1 MKQIDEAENDARKEH
16 ADDFAKKMDA
26 FMKGE
31 LDQSQDQ
38 SCSSKFNELKVDE
51 AEIQKQVEK
60 EMGENT
66 GNNDGPEEPPSDSDD
81 E

>member
-1 MKQIDEAENDARKEH
+1 MNG
-16 ADDFAKKMDA
+16 
-26 FMKGE
+26 KGE
-31 LDQSQDQ
+31 LNDSQ

-60 EMGENT
+60 EMGET
-66 GNNDGPEEPPSDSDD
+66 AGNNDGPEEPPSDSDD

>member
-1 MKQIDEAENDARKEH
+1 MLSPITSPLFMTPPSH
-16 ADDFAKKMDA
+16 A

-31 LDQSQDQ
+31 LDESQDQ

-60 EMGENT
+60 EMGET
-66 GNNDGPEEPPSDSDD
+66 AGNNDGPEEPPSDSDD